1 MVGVMV
7 ATGFLLRLAVLMLPV
22 VAVQVDILEMVEMRV
37 RLITLVIRAQEVVE
51 VAAVRVVHQMPQAVV
66 VVWVF

>member
-1 MVGVMV
+1 MGVTETP
-7 ATGFLLRLAVLMLPV
+7 ARLALLMLPV

-37 RLITLVIRAQEVVE
+37 RLIPLVIRAQEVVE
-51 VAAVRVVHQMPQAVV
+51 VAAVRVVHQMPQAAV